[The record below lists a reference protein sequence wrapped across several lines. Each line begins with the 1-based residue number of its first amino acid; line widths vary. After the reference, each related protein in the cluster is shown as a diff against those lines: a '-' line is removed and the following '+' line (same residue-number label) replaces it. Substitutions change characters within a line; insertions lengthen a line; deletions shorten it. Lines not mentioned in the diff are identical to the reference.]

1 MSRRR
6 LLARLLALAIFI
18 LLLIWAL
25 PRLKSLL
32 WIVRLYREPP
42 PASLPVPVQ
51 GIEPSQLA
59 DTWGAA
65 RSEGRKHEGIDIFA
79 LRGTPVISA
88 THGVVV
94 RKGLNRLGGQVVG
107 VIGPAGWYHYYAH
120 LDAWST
126 VGIGDWVEPG
136 TVLGYVGDT
145 GNAKGTPTHLHYG
158 IYVRGPATNPYPL
171 LVDDLRRPLRP
182 PPRPAPV
189 PSGSPRRRHG
199 ARRRS
204 AAASR

>member
-1 MSRRR
+1 MKQRWTFG
-6 LLARLLALAIFI
+6 RLLALAF
-18 LLLIWAL
+18 LAAFLVWLF
-25 PRLKSLL
+25 PRLSTL
-32 WIVRLYREPP
+32 WRLAKLYREPP
-42 PASLPVPVQ
+42 PSSLPVPVQ
-51 GIEPSQLA
+51 GIEPAQLE
-59 DTWGAA
+59 DTWGGA
-65 RSEGRKHEGIDIFA
+65 RGEGRKHEGIDVFA
-79 LRGTPVISA
+79 PRGTPVIAS

-107 VIGPAGWYHYYAH
+107 VLGPAGWYHYYAH

-126 VGIGDWVEPG
+126 AGFGDWVEAG

-158 IYVRGPATNPYPL
+158 IYLRGKATDPYPL
-171 LVDDLRRPLRP
+171 LVPTSLRRPP
-182 PPRPAPV
+182 PPPARA

>member
-1 MSRRR
+1 MSWRRILGR
-6 LLARLLALAIFI
+6 LIALTLFI
-18 LLLIWAL
+18 LLLIWAW
-25 PRLKSLL
+25 PRLKNL
-32 WIVRLYREPP
+32 IRFVRLYREPP
-42 PASLPVPVQ
+42 PTSLPVPVQ

-65 RSEGRKHEGIDIFA
+65 RSEGRTHEGIDIFA
-79 LRGTPVISA
+79 LRGTPVIAS

-126 VGIGDWVEPG
+126 VGIGDWVEVG

-158 IYVRGPATNPYPL
+158 IYVRGEATNPYPL
-171 LVDDLRRPLRP
+171 LSPYP
-182 PPRPAPV
+182 YPSPV
-189 PSGSPRRRHG
+189 PHRERGKRSRRRI
-199 ARRRS
+199 R
-204 AAASR
+204 

>member
-1 MSRRR
+1 MNRRR
-6 LLARLLALAIFI
+6 LLGRLLFLALFI
-18 LLLIWAL
+18 LLLIWAF
-25 PRLKSLL
+25 PRLKNLL
-32 WIVRLYREPP
+32 RIVRLYREPP
-42 PASLPVPVQ
+42 PTSLPVPVQ
-51 GIEPSQLA
+51 GIAPYQLA
-59 DTWGAA
+59 DTWGTA
-65 RSEGRKHEGIDIFA
+65 RSEGRTHEGIDIFA
-79 LRGTPVISA
+79 LRGTPVIAS

-126 VGIGDWVEPG
+126 VGLGDWVEVG

-158 IYVRGPATNPYPL
+158 VYVQGAATNPYPL
-171 LVDDLRRPLRP
+171 LVPTALRRPP
-182 PPRPAPV
+182 PPARAPSA
-189 PSGSPRRRHG
+189 PPRRRRG
-199 ARRRS
+199 ARHRS

>member
-6 LLARLLALAIFI
+6 LLARLLALAIFL

-25 PRLKSLL
+25 PRLRSLL
-32 WIVRLYREPP
+32 WIVRLYREPAP
-42 PASLPVPVQ
+42 VSLPVPVQ
-51 GIEPSQLA
+51 GIGPPDLA

-65 RSEGRKHEGIDIFA
+65 RGEGRKHEGIDIFA
-79 LRGTPVISA
+79 LRGTPVIAS

-94 RKGLNRLGGQVVG
+94 RKGLNRLGGRVVG

-126 VGIGDWVEPG
+126 AGIGDWVEAG

-158 IYVRGPATNPYPL
+158 IYVGGTATNPYPL
-171 LVDDLRRPLRP
+171 LVPTPLRRPP
-182 PPRPAPV
+182 QPAPA

-199 ARRRS
+199 ARHRS

>member
-1 MSRRR
+1 MNRRR
-6 LLARLLALAIFI
+6 LLGRLLFLALLI
-18 LLLIWAL
+18 LLLIWAF
-25 PRLKSLL
+25 PRLRNLVR
-32 WIVRLYREPP
+32 IVGLYREPAP
-42 PASLPVPVQ
+42 MSLPVPVQ
-51 GIEPSQLA
+51 GIEPRQLA

-79 LRGTPVISA
+79 LRGTPVISS
-88 THGVVV
+88 THGVMV

-158 IYVRGPATNPYPL
+158 IYVQGAATNPYPL
-171 LVDDLRRPLRP
+171 LHPHPYPSPDPSPLPHRERGKK
-182 PPRPAPV
+182 PRKKF
-189 PSGSPRRRHG
+189 R
-199 ARRRS
+199 
-204 AAASR
+204 

>member
-1 MSRRR
+1 MTKRR
-6 LLARLLALAIFI
+6 LVGRLLALALLI
-18 LLLIWAL
+18 LLLIWAF
-25 PRLKSLL
+25 PRLKNLL
-32 WIVRLYREPP
+32 RILQLYREPA

-51 GIEPSQLA
+51 GIDPSQLA

-65 RSEGRKHEGIDIFA
+65 RSEGRIHEGIDIFA
-79 LRGTPVISA
+79 PRGTPVISS

-126 VGIGDWVEPG
+126 AGIGDWVEPG

-158 IYVRGPATNPYPL
+158 IYYVRGPATNPYPL
-171 LVDDLRRPLRP
+171 LVPIPLRP
-182 PPRPAPV
+182 PPPPAPA